1 LLLRLSDEERHAE
14 DRVMNVPTSVTRDGF
29 PVSLT
34 LPEPVRRALLADDAG
49 DVRDHLAHDVVGWLT
64 TVSPDGRPQTAVI
77 SFLWDGEGI
86 LFYSRPDTPK
96 IRNMTA
102 HPDVTFHLNCDPYG
116 DHVVVVEGL
125 AGRAPHEARSD
136 VNVAY
141 LRKYLEPYEHWGMD
155 ATATADEFS
164 VPIRIIPERI
174 RYW

>member
-1 LLLRLSDEERHAE
+1 
-14 DRVMNVPTSVTRDGF
+14 MSVATTEVRDGF

-34 LPEPVRRALLADDAG
+34 LPEPVRRALLAEDAAE
-49 DVRDHLAHDVVGWLT
+49 VRDHLAHDIVGWLT

-77 SFLWDGEGI
+77 SYLWDGEGI

-96 IRNMTA
+96 IRNLA
-102 HPDVTFHLNCDPYG
+102 VHPDVSFHLNCDPYG
-116 DHVVVVEGL
+116 DHIVVIEGL

-136 VNVAY
+136 VHRAY
-141 LRKYLEPYEHWGMD
+141 RRKYREPLEHWGMD
-155 ATATADEFS
+155 ERRTAEEFS